1 MSAQKLKKVSRLPS
15 EAIIEYD
22 GGDVSEYT
30 DDVKDILHDKG
41 FVVVTGLPQEP
52 VVREGDT
59 SVSRAFYELAS
70 AIGRPMVYPEEGA
83 SGAVTDIRP
92 SENISVGEISYKT
105 SNEFKLHT
113 DLSYIGKPPRYMGLF
128 VVRPDWRKEA
138 MSELAHVDDAAS
150 GLSQRVVDVLCQSK
164 YEFPFPQR
172 AGDYASEKFRIA
184 VRGPILERGEDGFRV
199 RFRRDTI
206 IALDNAAIGALDELY
221 KQLQHVKKSFFP
233 EAGTAILVDNT
244 KVLHART
251 AFTPTLGLEDR
262 HIQRVYLEP

>member
-1 MSAQKLKKVSRLPS
+1 MSAQKLKKVAGLPS

-30 DDVKDILHDKG
+30 DDAKDTLRNKG

-70 AIGRPMVYPEEGA
+70 AIGRPMVYPEEGMN
-83 SGAVTDIRP
+83 GAVTDIRP
-92 SENISVGEISYKT
+92 SQNISVGEISYKT

-113 DLSYIGKPPRYMGLF
+113 DLSYFRKPPQYMGLF
-128 VVRPDWRKEA
+128 VVRPDRRKEA
-138 MSELAHVDDAAS
+138 MSELAHVDDAVS
-150 GLSQRVVDVLCQSK
+150 GLNRRVVDVLCQSK

-172 AGDYASEKFRIA
+172 AGDSASEKFRKA

-199 RFRRDTI
+199 RVRRDT

-221 KQLQHVKKSFFP
+221 KQLQRVKKSFFP

-251 AFTPTLGLEDR
+251 AFTPTHGLEDR